1 MMERPP
7 IPKNEIERLEALQ
20 RYHVLDTTAEESF
33 DDLTRLASYVCGTP
47 IALVSLVD
55 QHRQWFK
62 SKVGLDATET
72 PREVAFCAHAIC
84 QPDDLMVVP
93 NALEDERFATNPL
106 VLSAPD
112 IRFYAGTPL
121 VTPDG
126 YALGTLCTIDQVPRT
141 LSAQQLEALKALG
154 RQVVSQLELRL
165 RLDHLRTTQAQLIQ
179 SEQMKTDFISTVSH
193 ELRTP
198 LTSVL
203 GFAKLIQKKLE
214 ETVLPA
220 VHSDMKKT
228 ERAVHQVRENLHI
241 IVSEGER
248 LTSLIND
255 FLDIAKIES
264 GKIEWHLQPTAVSE
278 MIDRAIAAT
287 AVLAQNSGL
296 RIIRDIEPDLPK
308 VILDRDRM
316 LQVMINLLSNAIK
329 FTDSGSVTC
338 HAYRQRNEMTISIM
352 DTGIGL
358 AAADLETVFEKFKQV
373 GDGMTDK
380 LKGTGLG
387 LPICKHIVEAHGGR
401 IWAESELG
409 QGSTFSFSLPVSH

>member
-93 NALEDERFATNPL
+93 DALEDERFATNPL

-112 IRFYAGTPL
+112 VRFYAGTPL

-220 VHSDMKKT
+220 VCFDMKKT
-228 ERAVHQVRENLHI
+228 ERTVGQVRENLHI
-241 IVSEGER
+241 ILSEGER

-255 FLDIAKIES
+255 LLDITKIEA
-264 GKIEWHLQPTAVSE
+264 GKIEWNLQPTAVSE
-278 MIDRAIAAT
+278 IIERAIAAT
-287 AVLAQNSGL
+287 SVLAQNNGL
-296 RIIRDIEPDLPK
+296 EIICDIEPDLPD
-308 VILDRDRM
+308 VIVDCDRM
-316 LQVMINLLSNAIK
+316 MQVLINLLSNAIK
-329 FTDSGSVTC
+329 FTDFGSVTC
-338 HAYRQRNEMTISIM
+338 RAHRQNNEITICVI
-352 DTGIGL
+352 DTGIGI
-358 AAADLETVFEKFKQV
+358 AAADLEIVFEKFKQIGEV
-373 GDGMTDK
+373 ITDK
-380 LKGTGLG
+380 PKGTGLG
-387 LPICKHIVEAHGGR
+387 LPICKHIVEAHSGR

-409 QGSTFSFSLPVSH
+409 QGSAFSVSLPI

>member
-1 MMERPP
+1 MERPP

-93 NALEDERFATNPL
+93 DALEDERFATNPL

-112 IRFYAGTPL
+112 VRFYAGTPL

-220 VHSDMKKT
+220 VCFDMKKT
-228 ERAVHQVRENLHI
+228 ERTVGQVRENLHI
-241 IVSEGER
+241 ILSEGER

-255 FLDIAKIES
+255 LLDITKIEA
-264 GKIEWHLQPTAVSE
+264 GKIEWNLQPTAVSE
-278 MIDRAIAAT
+278 IIERAIAAT
-287 AVLAQNSGL
+287 SVLAQNNGL
-296 RIIRDIEPDLPK
+296 EIICDIEPDLPD
-308 VILDRDRM
+308 VIVDCDRM
-316 LQVMINLLSNAIK
+316 MQVLINLLSNAIK
-329 FTDSGSVTC
+329 FTDFGSVTC
-338 HAYRQRNEMTISIM
+338 RAHRQNNEITICVI
-352 DTGIGL
+352 DTGIGI
-358 AAADLETVFEKFKQV
+358 AAADLEIVFEKFKQIGEV
-373 GDGMTDK
+373 ITDK
-380 LKGTGLG
+380 PKGTGLG
-387 LPICKHIVEAHGGR
+387 LPICKHIVEAHSGR

-409 QGSTFSFSLPVSH
+409 QGSAFSVSLPI

>member
-220 VHSDMKKT
+220 VCFDMKKT
-228 ERAVHQVRENLHI
+228 ERTVGQVRENLHI
-241 IVSEGER
+241 ILSEGER

-255 FLDIAKIES
+255 LLDITKIEA
-264 GKIEWHLQPTAVSE
+264 GKIEWNLQPTAVSE
-278 MIDRAIAAT
+278 IIERAIAAT
-287 AVLAQNSGL
+287 SVLAQNNGL
-296 RIIRDIEPDLPK
+296 EIICDIEPDLPD
-308 VILDRDRM
+308 VIVDCDRM
-316 LQVMINLLSNAIK
+316 MQVLINLLSNAIK
-329 FTDSGSVTC
+329 FTDFGSVTC
-338 HAYRQRNEMTISIM
+338 RAHRQNNEITICVI
-352 DTGIGL
+352 DTGIGI
-358 AAADLETVFEKFKQV
+358 AAADLEIVFEKFKQIGEV
-373 GDGMTDK
+373 ITDK
-380 LKGTGLG
+380 PKGTGLG
-387 LPICKHIVEAHGGR
+387 LPICKHIVEAHSGR

-409 QGSTFSFSLPVSH
+409 QGSAFSVSLPI

>member
-220 VHSDMKKT
+220 VCFDMKKT
-228 ERAVHQVRENLHI
+228 ERTVGQVRENLHI
-241 IVSEGER
+241 ILSEGER

-255 FLDIAKIES
+255 LLDITKIEA
-264 GKIEWHLQPTAVSE
+264 GKIEWNLQPTAVSE
-278 MIDRAIAAT
+278 IIERAIAAT
-287 AVLAQNSGL
+287 SVLAQNNGL
-296 RIIRDIEPDLPK
+296 EIICDIEPDLPD
-308 VILDRDRM
+308 VIVDCDRM
-316 LQVMINLLSNAIK
+316 IQVLINLLSNAIK
-329 FTDSGSVTC
+329 FTDFGSVTC
-338 HAYRQRNEMTISIM
+338 RAHRQDNEITICVI
-352 DTGIGL
+352 DTGIGI
-358 AAADLETVFEKFKQV
+358 AAADLEIVFEKFKQIGEV
-373 GDGMTDK
+373 ITDK
-380 LKGTGLG
+380 PKGTGLG
-387 LPICKHIVEAHGGR
+387 LPICKHIVEAHSGR

-409 QGSTFSFSLPVSH
+409 QGSAFSVSLPI

>member
-220 VHSDMKKT
+220 VCFDMKKT
-228 ERAVHQVRENLHI
+228 ERTVGQVRENLHI
-241 IVSEGER
+241 ILSEGER

-255 FLDIAKIES
+255 LLDITKIEA
-264 GKIEWHLQPTAVSE
+264 GKIEWNLQPTAVSE
-278 MIDRAIAAT
+278 IIERAVAAT
-287 AVLAQNSGL
+287 SVLAQNNGL
-296 RIIRDIEPDLPK
+296 EIICDIEPDLPD
-308 VILDRDRM
+308 VIVDCDRM
-316 LQVMINLLSNAIK
+316 MQVLINLLSNAIK
-329 FTDSGSVTC
+329 FTDFGSVTC
-338 HAYRQRNEMTISIM
+338 RAHRQNNEITICVI
-352 DTGIGL
+352 DTGIGI
-358 AAADLETVFEKFKQV
+358 AAADLEIVFEKFKQIGEV
-373 GDGMTDK
+373 ITDK
-380 LKGTGLG
+380 PKGTGLG
-387 LPICKHIVEAHGGR
+387 LPICKHIVEAHSGR

-409 QGSTFSFSLPVSH
+409 QGSAFSVSLPI

>member
-93 NALEDERFATNPL
+93 DALEDERFATNPL

-220 VHSDMKKT
+220 VCFDMKKT
-228 ERAVHQVRENLHI
+228 ERTVGQVRENLHI
-241 IVSEGER
+241 ILSEGER

-255 FLDIAKIES
+255 LLDITKIEA
-264 GKIEWHLQPTAVSE
+264 GKIEWNLQPTAVSE
-278 MIDRAIAAT
+278 IIERAIAAT
-287 AVLAQNSGL
+287 SVLAQNNGL
-296 RIIRDIEPDLPK
+296 EIICDIEPDLPD
-308 VILDRDRM
+308 VIVDCDRM
-316 LQVMINLLSNAIK
+316 MQVLINLLSNAIK
-329 FTDSGSVTC
+329 FTDFGSVTC
-338 HAYRQRNEMTISIM
+338 RAHRQNNEITICVI
-352 DTGIGL
+352 DTGIGI
-358 AAADLETVFEKFKQV
+358 AAADLEIVFEKFKQIGEV
-373 GDGMTDK
+373 ITDK
-380 LKGTGLG
+380 PKGTGLG
-387 LPICKHIVEAHGGR
+387 LPICKHIVEAHSGR

-409 QGSTFSFSLPVSH
+409 QGSAFSVSLPI